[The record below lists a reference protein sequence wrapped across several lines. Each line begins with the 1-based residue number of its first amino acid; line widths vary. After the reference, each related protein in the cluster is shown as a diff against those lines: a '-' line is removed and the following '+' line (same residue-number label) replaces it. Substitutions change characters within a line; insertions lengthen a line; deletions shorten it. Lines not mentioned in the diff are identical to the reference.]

1 MEKVELRQLEV
12 CLTFTFTY
20 SGNLSPESLDMRL
33 YNDTGVDRK
42 IKYVRASVGTSPQ
55 GNPVVLDIL
64 CNEKSIFTY
73 REDDGLTKVPF
84 TPIFEIAPNT
94 NMSILEPKSPS
105 WKKNEYLTVNIK
117 EIGTTFAGAD
127 LTINVVVSE

>member
-20 SGNLSPESLDMRL
+20 SGNLSPESLGMRL

-42 IKYVRASVGTSPQ
+42 IKYVRASVGISPQ
-55 GNPVVLDIL
+55 GNPIVLDIL
-64 CNEKSIFTY
+64 CNDKSIFTR
-73 REDDGLTKVPF
+73 REDDDVAKPIF
-84 TPIFEIAPNT
+84 TPRLMIVPNT
-94 NMSILEPKSPS
+94 NTSTLEPISPS
-105 WKKNEYLTVNIK
+105 WGKNEYLTVNIK